1 MRRLAPESASREIA
15 RLTMPRPAKK
25 KTKTVRAA
33 TLADVGRIA
42 GVSAMA
48 ASAVLNGARTSSRI
62 SSETRERILAAASKL
77 AYRPNAAARAL
88 ANRRMDTIGVAAV
101 ITDGE
106 LNHYFLE
113 VFNGILEAAARH
125 DQNTTVFALHDWQK
139 DPERLHRFCD
149 GRIDGLILLA
159 PTFHEDHVPLPTHTP
174 FVSIHANIRLPGVLN
189 VESDEERGAY
199 EITRRLLVQGH
210 RRVLHLAGPPD
221 LIGPQRRISGYKRAL
236 ASLRQPFDPALV
248 VPSGFNTHEGAAA
261 LRAWLRRHAGEPLPD
276 AIFSINDGVAIGCIE
291 VLAECGLRVPEDISV
306 VGFDDSLAARM
317 CVPQLTTVRQPL
329 RAMGARA
336 VDVLLNRITRPD
348 SSAGSTD
355 KPIVFPVELVTRASV
370 GAPTAEPKLIPS
382 LR

>member
-1 MRRLAPESASREIA
+1 MPRSAS
-15 RLTMPRPAKK
+15 K
-25 KTKTVRAA
+25 KTKQVRAA
-33 TLADVGRIA
+33 TLADVGRAA

-62 SSETRERILAAASKL
+62 SAETRERILAAAGKL

-101 ITDGE
+101 IADGE

-125 DQNTTVFALHDWQK
+125 DQNTIVFSLHDWQK

-159 PTFHEDHVPLPTHTP
+159 PAFHEDHVPLPTHTP
-174 FVSIHANIRLPGVLN
+174 FVSIHANVPLPGVLN
-189 VESDEERGAY
+189 IESDEERGAY

-210 RRVLHLAGPPD
+210 RRIMHIAGPTD
-221 LIGPQRRISGYKRAL
+221 LLGPQRRISGYKRAL
-236 ASLRQPFDPALV
+236 SAMRQPFDPSLV
-248 VPSGFNTHEGAAA
+248 LSAGFNTHEGAAA
-261 LRAWLRRHAGEPLPD
+261 LRAWLRKNAGKPLPD
-276 AIFSINDGVAIGCIE
+276 AIFCANDGVAVGCIE
-291 VLAECGLRVPEDISV
+291 VLAESGLRVPDDVSV

-348 SSAGSTD
+348 TSAGSTD
-355 KPIVFPVELVTRASV
+355 RSIVFPVELVYRSSV
-370 GAPTAEPKLIPS
+370 AVPKAEPRLAPA

>member
-1 MRRLAPESASREIA
+1 
-15 RLTMPRPAKK
+15 MPRPSSKKAKH
-25 KTKTVRAA
+25 VRAA
-33 TLADVGRIA
+33 TLADVGRAA

-62 SSETRERILAAASKL
+62 SPETRERIVAAASKL
-77 AYRPNAAARAL
+77 SYRPNAAARAL

-113 VFNGILEAAARH
+113 VFNGILEGAARH
-125 DQNTTVFALHDWQK
+125 NQNATVFALHDWAK

-159 PTFHEDHVPLPTHTP
+159 PTFHEDHVALPAHTP
-174 FVSIHANIRLPGVLN
+174 FVSIHANIPVPGMLN
-189 VESDEERGAY
+189 IESDEERGAY

-210 RRVLHLAGPPD
+210 RRIMHLAGPND
-221 LIGPQRRISGYKRAL
+221 LIGPQRRIRGYQRAL
-236 ASLRQPFDPALV
+236 ASLRQSFDPELLV
-248 VPSGFNTHEGAAA
+248 PAGFNAKDGAAA
-261 LRAWLRRHAGEPLPD
+261 LRQWLRRHEGQPLPD
-276 AIFSINDGVAIGCIE
+276 AVFCVNDSVAIGCIE
-291 VLAECGLRVPEDISV
+291 ALAEAGLRVPDDVSV
-306 VGFDDSLAARM
+306 AGFDDSLAARM
-317 CVPQLTTVRQPL
+317 CVPQLSTVRQPL

-336 VDVLLNRITRPD
+336 VDVLLNRIGKPS

-355 KPIVFPVELVTRASV
+355 KAIVFPVELIHRASV
-370 GAPTAEPKLIPS
+370 AAASGAERLVPR

>member
-1 MRRLAPESASREIA
+1 MSAAPKKSKTTRAS
-15 RLTMPRPAKK
+15 
-25 KTKTVRAA
+25 
-33 TLADVGRIA
+33 TLADVGREA

-62 SSETRERILAAASKL
+62 STETRERILAAANKL

-113 VFNGILEAAARH
+113 VFNGIVEAAARH
-125 DQNTTVFALHDWQK
+125 DQNTTVFSLHDWTK

-159 PTFHEDHVPLPTHTP
+159 PTFGQDHVALPTHTP
-174 FVSIHANIRLPGVLN
+174 FVTIHANVRIPGVLN
-189 VESDEERGAY
+189 IESDEERGVY
-199 EITRRLLVQGH
+199 ELTRRILIQGH
-210 RRVLHLAGPPD
+210 RRIMHLSGPVD
-221 LIGPQRRISGYKRAL
+221 LVGPQRRVRGYQRAL
-236 ASLRQPFDPALV
+236 ASVRQPFDPDLL
-248 VPSGFNTHEGAAA
+248 VPSGFEAPDGFAAM
-261 LRAWLRRHAGEPLPD
+261 RAWLRKHAGQPLPD
-276 AIFSINDGVAIGCIE
+276 VVTCVNDGVAIGCVE
-291 VLAECGLRVPEDISV
+291 ALAEAGLRVPDDVSV
-306 VGFDDSLAARM
+306 TGFDDTLAARM

-336 VDVLLNRITRPD
+336 VDVLLNRIERPGT
-348 SSAGSTD
+348 SAGSTD
-355 KPIVFPVELVTRASV
+355 KSIVFPVELVQRSSI
-370 GAPTAEPKLIPS
+370 AEPYAAARIVPS

>member
-1 MRRLAPESASREIA
+1 
-15 RLTMPRPAKK
+15 MPRTPK
-25 KTKTVRAA
+25 KTKPSRAA
-33 TLADVGRIA
+33 TLADVGRMA

-62 SSETRERILAAASKL
+62 SPETRERILEAAGKL

-125 DQNTTVFALHDWQK
+125 DQNTTVFALHDWTR

-159 PTFHEDHVPLPTHTP
+159 PTFHEDHVALPAHTP
-174 FVSIHANIRLPGVLN
+174 FVSIHANIALPGVLN
-189 VESDEERGAY
+189 IESDEERGAY
-199 EITRRLLVQGH
+199 EITRKLLVQGH
-210 RRVLHLAGPPD
+210 RRIMHLAGPEG
-221 LIGPQRRISGYKRAL
+221 LIGPQRRIRGYQRAL
-236 ASLRQPFDPALV
+236 ASVRQSFDPDLLV
-248 VPSGFNTHEGAAA
+248 PTGFNTPDGRVA
-261 LRAWLRRHAGEPLPD
+261 LATWLKRHQGEPLPD
-276 AIFSINDGVAIGCIE
+276 AIFCVNDGVAIGCIE
-291 VLAECGLRVPEDISV
+291 ALAAAGLRVPDDVSV

-317 CVPQLTTVRQPL
+317 CVPQLSTVRQPL

-336 VDVLLNRITRPD
+336 VDVLLNRIGKPGT
-348 SSAGSTD
+348 SAGSTD
-355 KPIVFPVELVTRASV
+355 KSIVFPVELVHRASV
-370 GAPTAEPKLIPS
+370 AVPPEQPRLVPV
-382 LR
+382 LRG